1 MIYRSKGTR
10 RGRAGAAVAAAAA
23 LVAGVLAGATPAQ
36 AAPTRYTPAPC
47 NSLTARQVAADV
59 PYARCF
65 AVSPTDPST
74 GKKAAAR
81 AAAAGPPDY
90 ALTPSDIQNAYRL
103 PDAGAGMT
111 VAIVDAFGYD
121 NAESDLAVFRS
132 FYGLSACTSADG
144 CFTKIDERGGTDY
157 PDQDGGWSIETALD
171 LDAVSSACPQ
181 CKILLVQAD
190 SNDAVDLAQA
200 VGTAAGRKPA
210 AISNSYGVDGEFPG
224 EQTLDTYYDHPG
236 IAVTVSTG
244 DTGNVQSY
252 PATSPVVTAVGGTEL
267 IKDDSARGWN
277 EVAWDSGGSGCSVY
291 EPAPDFQRS
300 LKSGCD
306 SRVTADISADAAT
319 PLGVYNTLGQTGWA
333 PWGGTSLASPLTAAM
348 YALAGAPTPGT
359 YPSTYPYLNA
369 GSLYDVTQ
377 GANSDCGNVLCQAG
391 PGWDGPTGLGTPVG
405 LSALT
410 LGDSGAVDGKVTSGG
425 SGLGGAAV
433 VATGAKGDRFT
444 ATTGSDGTYDLRAP
458 VGSYDLTV
466 SKFGYRTGQATGVTI
481 AKGTPATQNFDLQAL
496 PTRTI
501 SGHVTDGSGHGWP
514 MRSKITVDGYP
525 GGAIYSDAFT
535 GHYSVSLPID
545 QTYELH
551 VASADLPGYVGQDLS
566 VPLSADTRRD
576 IALAADTTACDAPG
590 YAFQEEGRTQAFT
603 GWTGATPKDGWTV
616 TDAAGNGQTW
626 RFEDMGGYGPPPGG
640 DADFADVDSD
650 KYGEGGKQD
659 TSLVSPVVDLSGRTD
674 PEIGFDS
681 TYIGFPDQTGYVD
694 LSLDGGTTWSTV
706 RSLDGGVVQHLDI
719 KIPQA
724 AGHDQARVRF
734 RFVGDW
740 GRRWEID
747 NVVVGARYCGAQPG
761 GLVAGH
767 VTDANTGGNLSG
779 ATVAAD
785 DDPATLGAT
794 DADGYYWLYSSHL
807 GKTAFTVTDGR
818 YAAGHPTVNVPA
830 DSVREADV
838 ALDAGHVT
846 VSPSALTAKMT
857 LGASTSQTVTFGND
871 GKVPLHVHLGESDAG
886 ATPAVGKGAPA
897 MRVKSSTSIAS
908 MPSGKAASP
917 EMTAQ
922 PSISPWTDIAGYAL
936 PVMDNTTAAHNGTV
950 YVAGGNDGV
959 NKLQVAGYY
968 DAAAGGWHRLPD
980 LPEALSA
987 AAGAFI
993 DDTFYVVGGW
1003 NEQGDTSVR
1012 AYALKD
1018 GATAWRKVADLPSG
1032 VAAAGTAV
1040 VAGKLYVVGGCTTGA
1055 CLPVSAGAY
1064 SYDPGA
1070 DKWTREPDYPA
1081 AVGYLACGSAAS
1093 AVICAG
1099 GNSGGGSLTRTYAYV
1114 PGSGSWKARADLP
1127 ADTWGAAAASANG
1140 RFEVIGG
1147 AVGGGSAI
1155 TNQGWE
1161 YDPATD
1167 SWAALPNANN
1177 ATYRGGAACGI
1188 FQVGGSTGGFNP
1200 TSAAA
1205 LLPGYGDCGGD
1216 VPWLSE
1222 SATDLTVAPGGTVK
1236 VRVGIDSSQVSQ
1248 PGVYA
1253 GLVTVSTDTPY
1264 PTAAPVSV
1272 SMTATPPAAWGKIE
1286 GTVASAGKPLAGAT
1300 VAVCTMYDTR
1310 TGACGPTTFTLKT
1323 DADGHYQLWLN
1334 KGYNPLEVIAAK
1346 DGYTPLVK
1354 IVKIQKGETVTTD
1367 FALAGNASF
1376 STAKVNQYLAGAL
1389 KKR

>member
-1 MIYRSKGTR
+1 MIYRSKGMR
-10 RGRAGAAVAAAAA
+10 HCRAGAAVAAAAA
-23 LVAGVLAGATPAQ
+23 LVAGVLVGAAPAQ
-36 AAPTRYTPAPC
+36 AAPTSWTPAPC

-74 GKKAAAR
+74 GKKAK
-81 AAAAGPPDY
+81 AAAAPPDY
-90 ALTPSDIQNAYRL
+90 ALTPADIQDAYKL

-132 FYGLSACTSADG
+132 FYGLAPCTSAGG
-144 CFTKIDERGGTDY
+144 CFTKIDQRGGSDY
-157 PDQDGGWSIETALD
+157 PDEDGGWSIETALD
-171 LDAVSSACPQ
+171 LDAVSSACPK

-190 SNDAVDLAQA
+190 SNDAVDLAEA
-200 VGTAAGRKPA
+200 VGTAAARNPA

-224 EQTLDTYYDHPG
+224 EDTLDTYYDHPG

-291 EPAPDFQRS
+291 EAKPDFQQS

-319 PLGVYNTLGQTGWA
+319 PIGVYNTLGQSGWA
-333 PWGGTSLASPLTAAM
+333 AWGGTSLSSPLTAAM

-359 YPSTYPYLNA
+359 YPATYPYLNA
-369 GSLYDVTQ
+369 GQLYDVTQ
-377 GANSDCGNVLCQAG
+377 GTNGTCGNVLCQAG
-391 PGWDGPTGLGTPVG
+391 AGWDGPTGLGTPVG

-410 LGDSGAVDGKVTSGG
+410 LGDSGSVGGAVTSGG
-425 SGLGGAAV
+425 TGVAGAAV
-433 VATGAKGDRFT
+433 VATSGTGDKFT
-444 ATTGSDGTYDLRAP
+444 ATTGSDGSYVLNAP
-458 VGSYDLTV
+458 VGTYNLAVT
-466 SKFGYRTGQATGVTI
+466 KFGYSAGSAGGVVI
-481 AKGTPATQNFDLQAL
+481 AKGAPAKQDFTLDAL

-514 MRSKITVDGYP
+514 MRAKITVDGYP

-535 GHYSVSLPID
+535 GHYSVSLP
-545 QTYELH
+545 TGSAYKLH
-551 VASADLPGYVGQDLS
+551 VTSADLPGYVDQDLS
-566 VPLSADTRRD
+566 VPLSANTQRD
-576 IALAADTTACDAPG
+576 ISLAADTTACNAPG
-590 YAFQEEGRTQAFT
+590 YAFQEEGLTEAFT
-603 GWTGATPKDGWTV
+603 GWAGATPKDGWTV

-626 RFEDMGGYGPPPGG
+626 RFENMGGWDPPPGG
-640 DADFADVDSD
+640 DASFADVDSD
-650 KYGEGGKQD
+650 VYGQGGKQD
-659 TSLVSPVVDLSGRTD
+659 TSLVSPVIDLSGRTD
-674 PEIGFDS
+674 PEIGFDT
-681 TYIGFPDQTGYVD
+681 TYIGFPGQTGYVD

-706 RSLDGGVVQHLDI
+706 RTLDGGVVDHVDI
-719 KIPQA
+719 GVPQA
-724 AGHDQARVRF
+724 SGHNQARVRF

-740 GRRWEID
+740 SRRWEID
-747 NVVVGARYCGAQPG
+747 DVVVGARYCAAQPG

-767 VTDANTGGNLSG
+767 VTDANTGDVLSG
-779 ATVAAD
+779 ATVVAD
-785 DDPATLGAT
+785 GAPATLGAT

-818 YAAGHPTVNVPA
+818 YAAGHPIVNVPA

-846 VSPSALTAKMT
+846 VSPTALTSSMT
-857 LGASTSQTVTFGND
+857 LGASASQTFTLGND
-871 GKVPLHVHLGESDAG
+871 GKVPVHVHLGESDAG
-886 ATPAVGKGAPA
+886 VAPAAGKGAPA
-897 MRVKSSTSIAS
+897 MRVKASTSIAS
-908 MPSGKAASP
+908 MPAAP
-917 EMTAQ
+917 AAAPATAK
-922 PSISPWTDIAGYAL
+922 PSISPWTDISNYAL

-950 YVAGGNDGV
+950 YVAGGNDGI
-959 NKLQVAGYY
+959 NKLSVAGYY
-968 DAAAGGWHRLPD
+968 DAAAGGWHQLPD
-980 LPEALSA
+980 LPEELSA
-987 AAGAFI
+987 AAGSFI

-1003 NEQGDTSVR
+1003 NEQGNASVH

-1018 GATAWRKVADLPSG
+1018 GATTWRKVADLPSG

-1055 CLPVSAGAY
+1055 CLPVSAGVV

-1081 AVGYLACGSAAS
+1081 AAGYLACGSAAS

-1099 GNSGGGSLTRTYAYV
+1099 GNSGNGSLTKTYAYV
-1114 PGSGSWKARADLP
+1114 PGSGAWKSRADLP
-1127 ADTWGAAAASANG
+1127 ADTWGAASASANG

-1161 YDPATD
+1161 YDPSTD

-1200 TSAAA
+1200 TAAAA

-1216 VPWLSE
+1216 VPWLSLN
-1222 SATDLTVAPGGTVK
+1222 ATDVTVAPGKTVK
-1236 VRVGIDSSQVSQ
+1236 VRVTADSSQVAQ
-1248 PGVYA
+1248 PGVYS

-1264 PTAAPVSV
+1264 PTAAPISV
-1272 SMTATPPAAWGKIE
+1272 TMTATPPAAWGKIE
-1286 GTVASAGKPLAGAT
+1286 GTVLSSSGQPIAGAT

-1310 TGACGPTTFTLKT
+1310 TGACGPTTFTLKA
-1323 DADGHYQLWLN
+1323 DAGGHYQLWLN
-1334 KGYNPLEVIAAK
+1334 KGYNPLQVIAAK
-1346 DGYTPLVK
+1346 DGYTPLLKLVK
-1354 IVKIQKGETVTTD
+1354 VQKGETVTTD
-1367 FALAGNASF
+1367 FTLTANASF
-1376 STAKVNQYLAGAL
+1376 SVAKLNQYLAGAL